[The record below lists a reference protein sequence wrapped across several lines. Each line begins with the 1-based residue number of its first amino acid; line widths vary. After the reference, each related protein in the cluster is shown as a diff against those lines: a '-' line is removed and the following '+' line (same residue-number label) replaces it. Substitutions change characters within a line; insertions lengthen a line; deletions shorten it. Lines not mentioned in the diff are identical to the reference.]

1 MLYPAGNTTAA
12 ASCLA
17 SLLRGIFFII
27 CTLLST
33 VMVVESEP
41 NLKVTGWNWA
51 GVLSTSSLFFLQPN
65 KTAAKR
71 KTEITFGNLLLM
83 NVFLLLKPEL
93 GRASVRIFNQINYPI
108 LKLKDRS

>member
-1 MLYPAGNTTAA
+1 MLYPAGRTTAA
-12 ASCLA
+12 DSCLA

-41 NLKVTGWNWA
+41 NLNVTGWNWA

-71 KTEITFGNLLLM
+71 KAEITFGNLLLM
-83 NVFLLLKPEL
+83 NVFLLLKSRFWRDFSRKFL
-93 GRASVRIFNQINYPI
+93 IC
-108 LKLKDRS
+108 